1 MIYPTLKEKTFF
13 KKNGYLLKHNM
24 LTEQQVRKPLEVI
37 WEHLNCD
44 RKSSVTRPNY
54 GPVNP
59 PVAGHPTILFTLYE
73 SLTFEIAEKLI
84 EKGPLSRNGRPSPL
98 LIVPNQQ

>member
-1 MIYPTLKEKTFF
+1 MWT
-13 KKNGYLLKHNM
+13 
-24 LTEQQVRKPLEVI
+24 
-37 WEHLNCD
+37 
-44 RKSSVTRPNY
+44 NY
-54 GPVNP
+54 SPVNP
-59 PVAGHPTILFTLYE
+59 PVADHPTILSTLYE